1 MFDQLDEIEQH
12 FLDLEKKLADPDIIS
27 DQKKYQAIISEH
39 TELKEIVSLYHQ
51 YNNINHQIQE
61 AKELLEDPECKD
73 LAQQEIESLKP
84 KLEHSTQALKQLL
97 VPKDPKDKKNAI
109 VEIRSGTGGDE
120 AALFAE
126 DLYRMYSRYA
136 EKKGWSLE
144 ILSQNISDLGGL
156 KEISFVLKGN
166 NVFQFLKYESGT
178 HRVQRVPKTETQGRI
193 HTSAATVA
201 ILAEADD
208 IDIKINTKDLRID
221 TFRASGAGGQHVNK
235 TSSAIRIVHLPSN
248 TVVECQDE
256 RSQFQN
262 KDKAMRI
269 LRSRLLELEE
279 KKQKEAH
286 SESRKQQVGSG
297 DRSEKIRTYNFP
309 QGRVTDHRAGLTV
322 HSLSK
327 ILDGEL
333 EDFLQKII
341 QFFTLDDLTQQDT

>member
-12 FLDLEKKLADPDIIS
+12 FYDLEKKLADPDIIS
-27 DQKKYQAIISEH
+27 DQKKYQAIITEH
-39 TELKEIVSLYHQ
+39 TELKDMVLLHHQ
-51 YNNINHQIQE
+51 YKDINTQLQE

-84 KLEHSTQALKQLL
+84 KFDHITQALKQLL
-97 VPKDPKDKKNAI
+97 IPKDPKDKKNAI

-144 ILSQNISDLGGL
+144 ILSQNISDLGGI
-156 KEISFVLKGN
+156 KEISFVLKGA

-208 IDIKINTKDLRID
+208 IDIEINTKDLRID

-279 KKQKEAH
+279 QKQKEAN

-322 HSLSK
+322 HNLTK

-333 EDFLQKII
+333 EDFLQKVI
-341 QFFTLDDLTQQDT
+341 QFFTLDDIAQSDT